1 MLNVPQKAFWN
12 YCNSL
17 LCSEIVMLED
27 MNINDIVGEY
37 KQVTLDLYM
46 VGARKVFYTAIET
59 PYPEGKIIVST
70 TDIKGV
76 ITHIN
81 HVFVEMSGY
90 TKKALLGENHA
101 ILRHPDMPDAAF
113 KELWNT
119 IQSGRKW
126 QGIIKNLRKDGGY
139 YWVKATVI
147 PNMKNGIIVGYTSVH
162 RKPSTLVV
170 AEFIKRYPTLR
181 GSK

>member
-1 MLNVPQKAFWN
+1 
-12 YCNSL
+12 
-17 LCSEIVMLED
+17 MLED

-37 KQVTLDLYM
+37 KQITLDLYAI
-46 VGARKVFYTAIET
+46 GARKFFYTEIET

-70 TDIKGV
+70 SDTKGV
-76 ITHIN
+76 ITHVN

-90 TKKALLGENHA
+90 TKKELLGKNHA
-101 ILRHPDMPDAAF
+101 ILRHPDMPKMPF
-113 KELWNT
+113 KELWDT
-119 IQSGRKW
+119 IQSGKKW

-147 PNMKNGIIVGYTSVH
+147 PNIKNGVIVGYTSVR
-162 RKPSTLVV
+162 RKPSALVV